1 MSFTGHFHELQA
13 QNGRNTL
20 HIGAPQWGEFW
31 WAEERLLRNVKV
43 IAMKA
48 VEQSSGGRAEAKRVI
63 CALTWV
69 FWLSSHT
76 RGIYPILLMC
86 SSNNQVCLD
95 ACYFFCHLA
104 CWERG
109 CRVGGILDPESR
121 SPEVQVQVHNYFLMF
136 CSYVVSSL
144 IFRFRG

>member
-48 VEQSSGGRAEAKRVI
+48 VEQSSGGRAEAKHVI
-63 CALTWV
+63 YALTWV

-95 ACYFFCHLA
+95 ACYFFVIWLVENVVAEWVA
-104 CWERG
+104 CW
-109 CRVGGILDPESR
+109 ILN
-121 SPEVQVQVHNYFLMF
+121 PEVQVQVHKYFLMF
-136 CSYVVSSL
+136 CAYVVSSL
-144 IFRFRG
+144 MFRFRG